1 MHAVAGDAR
10 ELVQSRERGIDL
22 QTLAEA
28 LGQAVFDACS
38 QFGTG
43 VVLHHRCSSRCGPAA
58 PGASHESS
66 RR

>member
-28 LGQAVFDACS
+28 LGR
-38 QFGTG
+38 
-43 VVLHHRCSSRCGPAA
+43 LSSMPAA
-58 PGASHESS
+58 SLEPAWSCIIVAHLAVGRPRQARAHENS